1 MIEVDTKQYLPLH
14 IAEIDEFQKITKTY
28 NKFLKLVWKSLQK
41 EEFNRFLSTMDESE
55 CERWE
60 KLLNIVINP
69 GDNLE
74 DRVNRIRGYHNS
86 DLPYTANKLDE
97 VLKAVCGADSYK
109 LKIDNEHQ
117 LIDCSVKLSSIQ
129 MIDVIFDLIRK
140 RVPANMIVKVYALYN
155 RWERFKA
162 MEWQALK
169 NETWKSL
176 FGDKKWQEG

>member
-1 MIEVDTKQYLPLH
+1 MIEVDTERYLPLH
-14 IAEIDEFQKITKTY
+14 IADMEEFKKIAKTY
-28 NKFLKLVWKSLQK
+28 DKYLKLVWESLQK
-41 EEFNRFLSTMDESE
+41 EELNRFLSTMDESE

-60 KLLNIVINP
+60 KLLNIVTSP
-69 GDNLE
+69 SDTLE
-74 DRVNRIRGYHNS
+74 DRVNRIRGYHIS

-109 LKIDNEHQ
+109 LKIDNTHQ
-117 LIDCSVKLSSIQ
+117 SVDCSVKLSSIQ

-176 FGDKKWQEG
+176 FSDKKWQEG